1 MTTARTKRLTFD
13 EWQALP
19 ETKQICE
26 VVDGVL
32 VMPPSPFGEHAWTI
46 QVILGALRPFLS
58 NSGMGL
64 VLTAPYDVL
73 IHRDPLRVRQPDI
86 LVVNAELTGIARPAD
101 LSRLP
106 FLELPPL
113 LVVEVLSPSNT
124 PRDIEERL
132 ADYRSIGVRECW
144 LASFETR
151 TIEVLRLTLDT
162 AETVATYRMA
172 KCCAPR
178 CCPASSWLSTTCSG
192 RCWGRGRQE
201 MKLYKL
207 PIVLYEP
214 SEDTEYKY
222 MAEVPA
228 LPGCRVWGDSV
239 GEALDYVR
247 SMAEAFVD
255 SYLDRELTL
264 PEEVELLLYEPGGS
278 VIHGEIIV
286 TA

>member
-73 IHRDPLRVRQPDI
+73 SHRDPLRVRQPDI

-101 LSRLP
+101 LSGLP
-106 FLELPPL
+106 FLELPPS

-124 PRDIEERL
+124 PRDIEGRL
-132 ADYRSIGVRECW
+132 ADYQSIGVPECW
-144 LASFETR
+144 LASFDGR
-151 TIEVLRLTLDT
+151 TIEVLRLTPDT
-162 AETVATYRMA
+162 AETVATYGM
-172 KCCAPR
+172 
-178 CCPASSWLSTTCSG
+178 G
-192 RCWGRGRQE
+192 E
-201 MKLYKL
+201 
-207 PIVLYEP
+207 VLR
-214 SEDTEYKY
+214 SD
-222 MAEVPA
+222 V
-228 LPGCRVWGDSV
+228 LPGFQL
-239 GEALDYVR
+239 A
-247 SMAEAFVD
+247 VD
-255 SYLDRELTL
+255 DVFG
-264 PEEVELLLYEPGGS
+264 PLL
-278 VIHGEIIV
+278 
-286 TA
+286 A